1 VSGKVKRYRVTAACV
16 VHVPVV
22 TQAGPALGTL
32 YRDAVFTADP
42 DSEKVAHLLG
52 SGMVEEIGDD
62 GQLVA
67 SGPPAPAKASAAKAS
82 AAKAETGQGAGSG
95 SQAPQVTARSTK
107 AELVDHAVAQGVDR
121 GEAEKLTV
129 KELQERYVRQ
139 Q

>member
-67 SGPPAPAKASAAKAS
+67 SGPPAPAKASAAKA
-82 AAKAETGQGAGSG
+82 ETGQGAGSG